1 MDKKLVYSIEEEKLS
16 KEIFDL
22 YMNSDSRSDY
32 SSKLKNKSHECGK
45 TGTYLRG
52 LRELYIE
59 RYASETEKKA
69 YSLKKSSMNPKTFSF
84 VKLPSIITLELFN
97 P

>member
-32 SSKLKNKSHECGK
+32 SSKLKNKSDALEFIEMKIEDGSVRNINHE
-45 TGTYLRG
+45 TGTNDK
-52 LRELYIE
+52 ELSSVE
-59 RYASETEKKA
+59 R
-69 YSLKKSSMNPKTFSF
+69 
-84 VKLPSIITLELFN
+84 
-97 P
+97 